1 MFGKMFNEKGHV
13 MLKKS
18 VYLMATISVL
28 GWVTL
33 AGADD
38 FVEDF
43 ESYEFHAF
51 LDALPNWTTV
61 VFGSANTE
69 VTGGDYFIDDINGS
83 RRLHSPRGED
93 TLAVINPDV
102 LTLGSGT
109 DLEMSVDIYYNGV
122 AIGNGLIFYYQDQDN
137 FYYVEMI
144 APNRGDTGL

>member
-13 MLKKS
+13 ILKKS

-61 VFGSANTE
+61 VFGGANTE
-69 VTGGDYFIDDINGS
+69 VTGGDYFIDDIK
-83 RRLHSPRGED
+83 RG
-93 TLAVINPDV
+93 
-102 LTLGSGT
+102 G
-109 DLEMSVDIYYNGV
+109 
-122 AIGNGLIFYYQDQDN
+122 
-137 FYYVEMI
+137 
-144 APNRGDTGL
+144 R